1 MKLTTNTYW
10 ISGAVIFVTVQ
21 LFSLVLLGGMFNE
34 DKKIRGILDQ
44 VIIENRQLR
53 DSLAGLESSVD
64 ANAPSHD
71 WGEGTGAGAVALDD
85 INRMNLVIAKLQ
97 QRLAHL
103 ELSQNEIRSEP
114 SAEPEVRIQSAV
126 QQNAEGQFYAAVST
140 SPDSDLSEIQE
151 NIDFLFYSTP
161 IEGVQY
167 DSTQCQSRS
176 CRVSVALT
184 SVDAQD
190 RVVEALGAQIG
201 RAHELT
207 LNTDD
212 QGNLD
217 VFFTL
222 ADGG

>member
-1 MKLTTNTYW
+1 MKLTTNTFW
-10 ISGAVIFVTVQ
+10 ISGAIIFVTVQ
-21 LFSLVLLGGMFNE
+21 IFSLVLLGGMFNE

-53 DSLAGLESSVD
+53 DSLAGLESGVG
-64 ANAPSHD
+64 AKAPLND
-71 WGEGTGAGAVALDD
+71 WSEAAGAGAGALDD
-85 INRMNLVIAKLQ
+85 INRMDLVIAKLQ

-114 SAEPEVRIQSAV
+114 SAEPEGRVHSAV

-140 SPDSDLSEIQE
+140 SPDSDLSAIQE

-167 DSTQCQSRS
+167 DSIQCQSRS
-176 CRVSVALT
+176 CRVSLAL
-184 SVDAQD
+184 SNADAQD
-190 RVVEALGAQIG
+190 RVIEALGVQIG
-201 RAHELT
+201 RAHELS
-207 LNTDD
+207 LNSDE